1 MDMERKNQ
9 THATLRQSYLGSAGR
24 PFTSAIS
31 ASQSNVDGG
40 WKSTN
45 LQGQIF
51 ETKNNIPNNFRDSI
65 VLPVWQVVVLPLEVK
80 LSPILLLQ
88 QPSAFS
94 IVLLSIAIRDA
105 ENFVF
110 FSPDCS
116 LCQDQLVLQKRRA
129 PHQRNR
135 DQVVGFVAPVLKAG
149 QSRMTKTVMKKVW
162 WQKKTK
168 AQRQLWKRFG
178 DK

>member
-1 MDMERKNQ
+1 MI
-9 THATLRQSYLGSAGR
+9 YLG
-24 PFTSAIS
+24 TSGI
-31 ASQSNVDGG
+31 
-40 WKSTN
+40 
-45 LQGQIF
+45 LF
-51 ETKNNIPNNFRDSI
+51 
-65 VLPVWQVVVLPLEVK
+65 LPVRQVVVLPLELK

-116 LCQDQLVLQKRRA
+116 LCQDQLVLQKHRA

-135 DQVVGFVAPVLKAG
+135 DQVVGFVALVLKAG
-149 QSRMTKTVMKKVW
+149 
-162 WQKKTK
+162 
-168 AQRQLWKRFG
+168 
-178 DK
+178 